1 MPADGQYQYSGYSQ
15 PEVQYKGNAVKTTAA
30 GKRKITFRDGTV
42 IDITYPKYYLRGE
55 PQLLI
60 MQGYDAPAKTYLG
73 PVAQLVPP

>member
-1 MPADGQYQYSGYSQ
+1 MPAGGQYQYTGYSQ

-55 PQLLI
+55 PYPTIMPVYTALLRLAS
-60 MQGYDAPAKTYLG
+60 DLFPC
-73 PVAQLVPP
+73 PVF